1 MLLARI
7 SGGSAVAVGLLGIPV
22 LHFAVVDLE
31 GREDAAAY
39 LGHVDDHYLSTALA
53 GGIALLLA
61 ATLVVHLASLRLLAA
76 RRPLLSDAT
85 SAVAAFAAVGVA
97 LSGAA
102 AVMAAYGAHE
112 DFPFEA
118 VRLLPRP
125 QQPRQ
130 ARQLHPG
137 RLHGRRDL
145 KPHPAGPAEVTTAGP
160 ELPLPERSTCPPIQH
175 RAISNDGR
183 RGEGITDVAEL
194 PQLLGCTAV
203 LKQDRVGLEG
213 ISLTGPE
220 PVHSIT
226 RATKQHRQLLLVI
239 RPDPLERMLTLG
251 IRHHPR
257 LSNQQTTNS
266 THAPYLRHVRMAAA
280 HRCLW
285 QSGV

>member
-118 VRLLPRP
+118 VRPMGLLAENLFAVLMPAVAATALLVAVLGLRDGALPRWLAGTGAVFFIILTLMGVLLPG
-125 QQPRQ
+125 
-130 ARQLHPG
+130 A
-137 RLHGRRDL
+137 
-145 KPHPAGPAEVTTAGP
+145 A
-160 ELPLPERSTCPPIQH
+160 
-175 RAISNDGR
+175 AIPS
-183 RGEGITDVAEL
+183 
-194 PQLLGCTAV
+194 LLWLVISG
-203 LKQDRVGLEG
+203 VGLM
-213 ISLTGPE
+213 
-220 PVHSIT
+220 
-226 RATKQHRQLLLVI
+226 LV
-239 RPDPLERMLTLG
+239 PTLS
-251 IRHHPR
+251 PA
-257 LSNQQTTNS
+257 S
-266 THAPYLRHVRMAAA
+266 V
-280 HRCLW
+280 
-285 QSGV
+285 